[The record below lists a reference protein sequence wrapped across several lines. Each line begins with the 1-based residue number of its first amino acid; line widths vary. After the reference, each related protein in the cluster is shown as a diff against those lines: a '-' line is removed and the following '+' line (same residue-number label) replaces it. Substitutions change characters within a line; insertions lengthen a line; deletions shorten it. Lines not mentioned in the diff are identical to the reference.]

1 MALLRLARAMKYLD
15 CEPAERGVEKCSVT
29 ICMKK
34 ELPDSSEGDV
44 KCTPFDTSRRVP
56 LSKRMKELQEKAVW
70 MDPMKR
76 EA

>member
-1 MALLRLARAMKYLD
+1 MKYID
-15 CEPAERGVEKCSVT
+15 CEPAEGDVEKCSVT

-44 KCTPFDTSRRVP
+44 KCTPFDTGRLVP
-56 LSKRMKELQEKAVW
+56 LSKRMKELQEKVVW
-70 MDPMKR
+70 KDRIKR